1 MSKKATAKDDKN
13 KVKQTAVPQSSEGIK
28 KPKAT
33 KKTKEPLKIPG
44 GEKVLN
50 AKQVRLF
57 ATLLG
62 VKTVDELIANLNE
75 VKAEN
80 VASEEKKK
88 AKTAAAAETG
98 A

>member
-1 MSKKATAKDDKN
+1 MSKKGTAKSDEH
-13 KVKQTAVPQSSEGIK
+13 KVKPAIVPKSSEGIK

-33 KKTKEPLKIPG
+33 KKIKEPIKIPG

-50 AKQVRLF
+50 AKQVRLLSTVL
-57 ATLLG
+57 A

-75 VKAEN
+75 FKAEN

-88 AKTAAAAETG
+88 AKATTAAETKS
-98 A
+98 